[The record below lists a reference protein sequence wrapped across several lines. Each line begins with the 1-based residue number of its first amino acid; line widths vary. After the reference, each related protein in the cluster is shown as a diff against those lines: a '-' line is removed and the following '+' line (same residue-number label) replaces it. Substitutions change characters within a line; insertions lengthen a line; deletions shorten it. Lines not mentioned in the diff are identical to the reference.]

1 MKYIDWSIFAEIIT
15 YYYLGKIDL
24 CTDNTVDL
32 YAAADYL
39 DYSYIM
45 KSYLCDLVLM
55 MSLVCSSS

>member
-45 KSYLCDLVLM
+45 KS
-55 MSLVCSSS
+55 